1 MTKESKTVEDIAVG
15 ERENNSAAIEAS
27 EGKPL
32 DVSELAGML
41 DDMEEGVKLT
51 GNYFK
56 PELGEEVRC
65 WLIGRTKMNSIEK
78 PEEKVPA
85 VRLLLKD
92 ETTVITA
99 SAIIVGTCSELSIP
113 TALQIVKTG
122 ERDLGKGKKL
132 SEFDIKELQR
142 KL

>member
-1 MTKESKTVEDIAVG
+1 MENEEGTAVAKKG
-15 ERENNSAAIEAS
+15 DNSTAIE
-27 EGKPL
+27 EPKKPL
-32 DVSELAGML
+32 NVSELAGML

-51 GNYFK
+51 GNYLK
-56 PELGEEVRC
+56 PELGEEIRC
-65 WLIGRTKMNSIEK
+65 WLIGKTKMNSIED
-78 PEEKVPA
+78 PEQKVPA

-99 SAIIVGTCSELSIP
+99 SAIIVGVCSELPIP
-113 TALQIVKTG
+113 TALSIVKTG

-132 SEFDIKELQR
+132 SEFDIKDLQK